1 MTDVHA
7 ALERAVESV
16 VRRSGVNPGA
26 VDLASLFQL
35 GELLQ
40 HVPGPW
46 SKPLY
51 ACLEG
56 SRMIV
61 QPHQV
66 VHVMLGLVME
76 GSSVTDS
83 LDVIGRLLASPSAE
97 GMLCAGLVGPVVEQ
111 DQELAPDLWISPA
124 AAFPDFGRPPWTS
137 MDEVMNPVSCCVRVA
152 EHIAPVFSDTGE
164 VGVPDGNG
172 MAASHQTLFEV
183 ETVLVLFTHPTA
195 VTSAG
200 TCFTF
205 DDPTVDALSHASRVR
220 STRHQDLRRVLA
232 STSQVDV
239 AALKE
244 VWSKWRGLTDGDRG
258 KLLIA
263 CDRINRSLL
272 QIRPVDKCIE
282 ACIALEVLFGGEPSD
297 SVTHKIATRA
307 ARYLEAGADACAD
320 LSKFVKSMYAARS
333 KGVHAG
339 QLKTG
344 IAPADQVRLTDIA
357 VRAAKRMILAGGVP
371 AERVL
376 DFG

>member
-7 ALERAVESV
+7 ALGRAVESF
-16 VRRSGVNPGA
+16 VRRAGDNPRA
-26 VDLASLFQL
+26 VDLASLLQM
-35 GELLQ
+35 GGLLQ
-40 HVPGPW
+40 SVPGPW

-66 VHVMLGLVME
+66 AHVMLGLVLK
-76 GSSVTDS
+76 GRGVTDS
-83 LDVIGRLLASPSAE
+83 LDEIGRLLVGPRAE

-111 DQELAPDLWISPA
+111 DHELAPDLWISPA

-152 EHIAPVFSDTGE
+152 EHIAPVFSSTCEIG
-164 VGVPDGNG
+164 GPDGND
-172 MAASHQTLFEV
+172 MAASHQVLFEL
-183 ETVLVLFTHPTA
+183 ETVLVLLTHPTA

-205 DDPTVDALSHASRVR
+205 DDPTLNALSDATRVR
-220 STRHQDLRRVLA
+220 TTRHQDLRRVLV
-232 STSQVDV
+232 STSRIDV
-239 AALKE
+239 ADVKE
-244 VWSKWRGLTDGDRG
+244 VWSKWRGLTEGDRG

-272 QIRPVDKCIE
+272 QVRPVDKCIE

-307 ARYLEAGADACAD
+307 ARYLESGVDACAD